1 MGHDADPP
9 FLPRTLASWADV
21 LAKAGAAFVFA
32 FGVYQFLDAKQAA
45 RVAATQT
52 LMHEYSTGELQ
63 AARETILRTVLPHL
77 PTIERLQAAGAP
89 PAAQVD
95 LVRFLVNE
103 TRGGTGL
110 GAEIDMV
117 LDFAGRLV
125 VCVEQEVCD
134 KATAVAY
141 FQPDY
146 TATYTNFAPY
156 IALRRENFPQ
166 FAQLGEILVGYA
178 SE

>member
-1 MGHDADPP
+1 MGDDADPP
-9 FLPRTLASWADV
+9 FLPRTLATWADV
-21 LAKAGAAFVFA
+21 LAKAGAVFVFA

-45 RVAATQT
+45 RVAATQA
-52 LMHEYSTGELQ
+52 LMHEYSSDELQ

-89 PAAQVD
+89 PAAQAD

-103 TRGGTGL
+103 TRGGIGL

-117 LDFAGRLV
+117 LDFAGRV
-125 VCVEQEVCD
+125 AVCVEQEVCD

-141 FQPDY
+141 FQAGY
-146 TATYTNFAPY
+146 TTLYANFAPY
-156 IALRRENFPQ
+156 IALRRKNFPQ
-166 FAQLGEILVGYA
+166 FAQLGETLVGYS